1 MGAMSIIFW
10 TLTLLALVKYVL
22 IVLWANDNGEGDLP
36 SPCSENAHRLGPSAL
51 SAVFSWRQKR
61 DWLTPH
67 AGGTISLYS
76 LLCRGAKIG
85 FEYRTHRKDQSLAR
99 ISTSGGL
106 GRQSSAAQRGSGFKT
121 VLETSQTLKRLLFVV
136 VLLGTCA
143 VIADGI
149 LTPGVS
155 GKS

>member
-1 MGAMSIIFW
+1 MGALSIIFW

-22 IVLWANDNGEGDLP
+22 IVLWANDNGEGDVP
-36 SPCSENAHRLGPSAL
+36 SPCSETDPHLGPSAL
-51 SAVFSWRQKR
+51 SAVSSWQQKR
-61 DWLTPH
+61 DGLTPH

-76 LLCRGAKIG
+76 LLCRVAKIG

-99 ISTSGGL
+99 ISTSVGL
-106 GRQSSAAQRGSGFKT
+106 GRQSLAAQRESGFKT
-121 VLETSQTLKRLLFVV
+121 VLESSQSLKRLLFVV

-155 GKS
+155 GES